1 MLFFIV
7 NSNMWQIKLKFLLF
21 FLLSALIFHDSTSQ
35 ETNYSPSDEII
46 KSFEKTADSLLSL
59 LTIEE
64 KASQMLSTSRSIP
77 EHEIEMYNW
86 WNEALHGVARSAKAT
101 VFPQAIAMGA
111 TFDPELIQKT
121 ADAISTEARAMYN
134 IFDNKGIRTEYT
146 GLTFWSPNINI
157 FRDPRWGRGHE
168 TYGEDPFLT
177 GKIGR
182 AFVQGLQGNHHKY
195 LKVAAGA
202 KHFAVH
208 SGPEANR
215 HSFNA
220 KVSAQDLN
228 ETYLPAFK
236 ELVDANVEIVMCAYN
251 RLNDEPC
258 CGSES
263 LLNDLLRNSWG
274 FNGHVVSDCGAIY
287 DIKPNHN
294 FTTSDEESVAYAIK
308 GGVDLNCGS
317 LYNLI
322 PSAINQGLL
331 TEHDLDISLKRLF
344 MTRLKLGILKDVI
357 DNPYEKLNKN
367 HINTKEHISLARNVA
382 AKSIVLLKNKNNVL
396 PLSKSINRLF
406 ITGPNAA
413 NLNTLLANYNGLS
426 SDIVT
431 PLEGIVK
438 KVSNGTIIRFNE
450 GVGLINNSDR
460 QKWSTG
466 LASSSDVT
474 IAVMGISA
482 LIEGEQGDAISSD
495 ANGDRNSIRLP
506 RNQINYLKDL
516 RNSAGDKPIVLVI
529 KAGSAI
535 DLSEISDYVDAIVYA
550 WYLGEQGGNALA
562 DIIFGDVNPSGKLP
576 ITIPESLSH
585 LPDYN
590 DYSMENRTYKFTKY
604 KPMYPFGFG
613 LSYSSFDYS
622 ELFLNKNK
630 IEIGDMIHLNFE
642 VFNNSDIAGEEVV
655 QVYIKDVN
663 SSFRTPS
670 SSLIFFKRI
679 HLKSGEKKKIN
690 IALDNNMIS
699 SFNEK
704 GIKEIEP
711 GIFKIFVGGSSP
723 GDRSVELG
731 KEIKEVTFTVN

>member
-1 MLFFIV
+1 MFKI
-7 NSNMWQIKLKFLLF
+7 NLKISLF
-21 FLLSALIFHDSTSQ
+21 FLNTILIYFNLVSQ
-35 ETNYSPSDEII
+35 ENIYNPSFEII
-46 KSFEKTADSLLSL
+46 SSYERTADSIISL
-59 LTIEE
+59 LTIQE
-64 KASQMLSTSRSIP
+64 KSSQMLSNSAAIP
-77 EHEIEMYNW
+77 NHGIEMYNW
-86 WNEALHGVARSAKAT
+86 WNEGLHGVARSSKAT

-111 TFDPELIQKT
+111 TFDTELIRQV
-121 ADAISTEARAMYN
+121 ADAISSEARAIHN
-134 IFDNKGIRTEYT
+134 IFKKKGIKTEYT

-168 TYGEDPFLT
+168 TYGEDPYLT
-177 GKIGR
+177 SKMGK
-182 AFVQGLQGNHHKY
+182 AFVYGLQGSHYKY

-220 KVSAQDLN
+220 KVTAQDLT

-251 RLNDEPC
+251 RLNDKPC
-258 CGSES
+258 CGSEL
-263 LLNDLLRNSWG
+263 LLNNLLRKSWG
-274 FNGHVVSDCGAIY
+274 FKGHVVSDCGAIY
-287 DIKPNHN
+287 DIKSGHN
-294 FTTSDEESVAYAIK
+294 FTISDEQSVAYAIK

-322 PSAINQGLL
+322 PSAINQGFL
-331 TEHDLDISLKRLF
+331 TENDLDISLKRLF
-344 MTRLKLGILKDVI
+344 MTRLKLGILKDI
-357 DNPYEKLNKN
+357 DDNPYDKLNEN
-367 HINTKEHISLARNVA
+367 NINTKEHINLARSVA
-382 AKSIVLLKNKNNVL
+382 AKSIVLLKNKNNIL

-426 SDIVT
+426 PNIVT
-431 PLEGIVK
+431 PLEGIVD

-450 GVGLINNSDR
+450 GVDLINDSDR
-460 QKWSTG
+460 QKWPTG
-466 LASSSDVT
+466 LAASSDVT

-482 LIEGEQGDAISSD
+482 LIEGEEGDAISSD

-576 ITIPESLSH
+576 ITIPESISH

-622 ELFLNKNK
+622 ELFLKKNK

-663 SSFRTPS
+663 SSFRTPN

-679 HLKSGEKKKIN
+679 HLEPGEKKKIN
-690 IALDNNMIS
+690 IALDHNMIG

-711 GIFKIFVGGSSP
+711 GIFNIFVGGSSP

>member
-1 MLFFIV
+1 
-7 NSNMWQIKLKFLLF
+7 MWQIKLKFLLF

-35 ETNYSPSDEII
+35 EMNYSPSIEII
-46 KSFEKTADSLLSL
+46 NSFEKTADSLLSL

-121 ADAISTEARAMYN
+121 ADVISTEARAMYN
-134 IFDNKGIRTEYT
+134 IFDNKGMRTEYT

-177 GKIGR
+177 GEIGR
-182 AFVQGLQGNHHKY
+182 SFVLGLQGNHHKY

-251 RLNDEPC
+251 RLNDKPC

-274 FNGHVVSDCGAIY
+274 FKGHVVSDCGAVY
-287 DIKPNHN
+287 DIKSSHN
-294 FTTSDEESVAYAIK
+294 FTNSDEQSVAYAIK

-322 PSAINQGLL
+322 PSAFNQGLL
-331 TEHDLDISLKRLF
+331 TENDLDISLKRLF
-344 MTRLKLGILKDVI
+344 MTRLKLGILKDVN
-357 DNPYEKLNKN
+357 DNPYEKLNEN

-382 AKSIVLLKNKNNVL
+382 TKSIVLLKNKNNVL

-426 SDIVT
+426 PNIVT
-431 PLEGIVK
+431 PLEGIAE

-450 GVGLINNSDR
+450 GVGLINNSER

-482 LIEGEQGDAISSD
+482 LIEGEEGDAISSD

-506 RNQINYLKDL
+506 SNQINYLKDL
-516 RNSAGDKPIVLVI
+516 RKSAGSKPIILVL
-529 KAGSAI
+529 KSGSAI
-535 DLSEISDYVDAIVYA
+535 DLSEIYDYVDVIIYA
-550 WYLGEQGGNALA
+550 WYLGEQGGNAIA

-590 DYSMENRTYKFTKY
+590 NYSMDNRTYRFTKH
-604 KPMYPFGFG
+604 KPMYPFGYG
-613 LSYSSFDYS
+613 LSYSNFVYS
-622 ELFLNKNK
+622 DISIKKDKIKN
-630 IEIGDMIHLNFE
+630 GDSIDLNFTIHNDSE
-642 VFNNSDIAGEEVV
+642 IPGEEVV
-655 QVYIKDVN
+655 QIYIKDLKA
-663 SSFRTPS
+663 SYRTPN
-670 SSLIFFKRI
+670 SSLIYFKR
-679 HLKSGEKKKIN
+679 LFLDSGERRKIN
-690 IALDNNMIS
+690 FIVNKDMMS
-699 SFNEK
+699 TFNEK
-704 GIKEIEP
+704 GNKEIES

-723 GDRSVELG
+723 GERSQELG
-731 KEIKEVTFTVN
+731 KSIKEAIFSVE

>member
-1 MLFFIV
+1 M
-7 NSNMWQIKLKFLLF
+7 
-21 FLLSALIFHDSTSQ
+21 
-35 ETNYSPSDEII
+35 NYSPSIEII
-46 KSFEKTADSLLSL
+46 NSFEKTADSLLSL

-121 ADAISTEARAMYN
+121 ADVISTEARAMYN
-134 IFDNKGIRTEYT
+134 IFDNKGMRTEYT

-177 GKIGR
+177 GEIGKS
-182 AFVQGLQGNHHKY
+182 FVLGLQGNHHKY

-220 KVSAQDLN
+220 KVSTQDLN

-251 RLNDEPC
+251 RLNDKPC

-274 FNGHVVSDCGAIY
+274 FKGHVVSDCGAVY
-287 DIKPNHN
+287 DIKSSHN
-294 FTTSDEESVAYAIK
+294 FTNSDEQSVAYAIK

-322 PSAINQGLL
+322 PSAFNQGLL
-331 TEHDLDISLKRLF
+331 TENDLDISLKRLF
-344 MTRLKLGILKDVI
+344 MTRLKLGILKDVN
-357 DNPYEKLNKN
+357 DNPYEKLNEN

-426 SDIVT
+426 ANIVT
-431 PLEGIVK
+431 PLEGIAK

-450 GVGLINNSDR
+450 GVDLINNSER

-482 LIEGEQGDAISSD
+482 LIEGEEGDAISSD
-495 ANGDRNSIRLP
+495 ANGDRNSIKLP
-506 RNQINYLKDL
+506 SNQINYLKDL
-516 RNSAGDKPIVLVI
+516 RKSAGSKPIVLVL
-529 KAGSAI
+529 KSGSAI
-535 DLSEISDYVDAIVYA
+535 DLSEIYDYVDVIIYA
-550 WYLGEQGGNALA
+550 WYLGEQGGNAIA

-590 DYSMENRTYKFTKY
+590 NYSMDNRTYRFTKH
-604 KPMYPFGFG
+604 KPMYPFGYG
-613 LSYSSFDYS
+613 LSYSNFVYS
-622 ELFLNKNK
+622 DISIKKDKIKN
-630 IEIGDMIHLNFE
+630 GDSIDLNFTIHNDSE
-642 VFNNSDIAGEEVV
+642 IPGEEVV
-655 QVYIKDVN
+655 QIYIKDLKA
-663 SSFRTPS
+663 SYRTPN
-670 SSLIFFKRI
+670 SSLIYFKR
-679 HLKSGEKKKIN
+679 LFLDSGERKTIN
-690 IALDNNMIS
+690 FILDKNMMS
-699 SFNEK
+699 TFNEK
-704 GIKEIEP
+704 GNKEIES

-723 GDRSVELG
+723 GERSQELG
-731 KEIKEVTFTVN
+731 KSIKEAIFSVE

>member
-1 MLFFIV
+1 
-7 NSNMWQIKLKFLLF
+7 MWQIKLKFLLF

-35 ETNYSPSDEII
+35 EMNYSPSIEII
-46 KSFEKTADSLLSL
+46 NSFEKTADSLLSL

-121 ADAISTEARAMYN
+121 ADVISTEARAMYN
-134 IFDNKGIRTEYT
+134 IFDNKGMRTEYT

-177 GKIGR
+177 GEIGKS
-182 AFVQGLQGNHHKY
+182 FVLGLQGNHHKY

-251 RLNDEPC
+251 RLNDKPC

-274 FNGHVVSDCGAIY
+274 FKGHVVSDCGAVY
-287 DIKPNHN
+287 DIKSSHN
-294 FTTSDEESVAYAIK
+294 FTNSDEQSVAYAIK

-322 PSAINQGLL
+322 PSAFNQGLL
-331 TEHDLDISLKRLF
+331 TENDIDISLKRLF
-344 MTRLKLGILKDVI
+344 MTRLKLGILKDVN
-357 DNPYEKLNKN
+357 DNPYEKLNEN

-426 SDIVT
+426 ANIVT
-431 PLEGIVK
+431 PLEGIAK

-450 GVGLINNSDR
+450 GVDLINNSER

-482 LIEGEQGDAISSD
+482 LIEGEEGDAISSD
-495 ANGDRNSIRLP
+495 ANGDRNSIKLP
-506 RNQINYLKDL
+506 SNQINYLKDL
-516 RNSAGDKPIVLVI
+516 RKSAGSKPIVLVL
-529 KAGSAI
+529 KSGSAI
-535 DLSEISDYVDAIVYA
+535 DLSEIYDYVDVIIYA
-550 WYLGEQGGNALA
+550 WYLGEQGGNAIA

-590 DYSMENRTYKFTKY
+590 NYSMDNRTYRFTKH
-604 KPMYPFGFG
+604 KPMYPFGYG
-613 LSYSSFDYS
+613 LSYSNFVYS
-622 ELFLNKNK
+622 DISIKKDKIKN
-630 IEIGDMIHLNFE
+630 GDSIDLNFTIHNDSE
-642 VFNNSDIAGEEVV
+642 IPGEEVV
-655 QVYIKDVN
+655 QIYIKDLKA
-663 SSFRTPS
+663 SYRTPN
-670 SSLIFFKRI
+670 SSLIYFKR
-679 HLKSGEKKKIN
+679 LFLDSGERKTIN
-690 IALDNNMIS
+690 FILDKNMMS
-699 SFNEK
+699 TFNEK
-704 GIKEIEP
+704 GNKEIES

-723 GDRSVELG
+723 GERSQELG
-731 KEIKEVTFTVN
+731 KSIKEAIFSVE

>member
-1 MLFFIV
+1 MFKI
-7 NSNMWQIKLKFLLF
+7 NLKISLF
-21 FLLSALIFHDSTSQ
+21 FLNTILIYFNLVSQ
-35 ETNYSPSDEII
+35 ENIYNPSFEII
-46 KSFEKTADSLLSL
+46 SSYERTADSIISL
-59 LTIEE
+59 LTIQE
-64 KASQMLSTSRSIP
+64 KSSQMLSNSAAIP
-77 EHEIEMYNW
+77 NHGIEMYNW
-86 WNEALHGVARSAKAT
+86 WNEGLHGVARSSKAT

-111 TFDPELIQKT
+111 TFDTELIRQV
-121 ADAISTEARAMYN
+121 ADAISSEARAIHN
-134 IFDNKGIRTEYT
+134 IFKKKGIKTEYT

-168 TYGEDPFLT
+168 TYGEDPYLT
-177 GKIGR
+177 SKMGK
-182 AFVQGLQGNHHKY
+182 AFVYGLQGSHYKY

-220 KVSAQDLN
+220 KVTAQDLT
-228 ETYLPAFK
+228 ETYFPAFK

-251 RLNDEPC
+251 RLNDKPC
-258 CGSES
+258 CGSEL
-263 LLNDLLRNSWG
+263 LLNNLLRKSWG
-274 FNGHVVSDCGAIY
+274 FKGHVVSDCGAIY
-287 DIKPNHN
+287 DIKSGHN
-294 FTTSDEESVAYAIK
+294 FTISDEQSVAYAIK

-322 PSAINQGLL
+322 PSAINQGFL
-331 TEHDLDISLKRLF
+331 TENDLDISLKRLF
-344 MTRLKLGILKDVI
+344 MTRLKLGILKDI
-357 DNPYEKLNKN
+357 DDNPYDKLNEN
-367 HINTKEHISLARNVA
+367 NINTKEHINLARSVA
-382 AKSIVLLKNKNNVL
+382 AKSIVLLKNKNNIL

-426 SDIVT
+426 PNIVT
-431 PLEGIVK
+431 PLEGIVD

-450 GVGLINNSDR
+450 GVDLINDSDR
-460 QKWSTG
+460 QKWPTG
-466 LASSSDVT
+466 LAASSDVT

-482 LIEGEQGDAISSD
+482 LIEGEEGDAISSD

-529 KAGSAI
+529 NAGSAI

-576 ITIPESLSH
+576 ITIPESISH

-622 ELFLNKNK
+622 ELFLKKNK

-663 SSFRTPS
+663 SSFRTPN

-679 HLKSGEKKKIN
+679 HLEPGEKKKIN
-690 IALDNNMIS
+690 IALDHNMIG

-711 GIFKIFVGGSSP
+711 GIFNIFVGGSSP

>member
-1 MLFFIV
+1 MFKI
-7 NSNMWQIKLKFLLF
+7 NLKISLF
-21 FLLSALIFHDSTSQ
+21 FLNTILIYFNLVSQ
-35 ETNYSPSDEII
+35 ENIYNPSFEII
-46 KSFEKTADSLLSL
+46 SSYERTADSIISL
-59 LTIEE
+59 LTIQE
-64 KASQMLSTSRSIP
+64 KSSQMLSNSAAIP
-77 EHEIEMYNW
+77 NHGIEMYNW
-86 WNEALHGVARSAKAT
+86 WNEGLHGVARSSKAT

-111 TFDPELIQKT
+111 TFDTELIRQV
-121 ADAISTEARAMYN
+121 ADAISSEARAIHN
-134 IFDNKGIRTEYT
+134 IFKKKGIKTEYT

-168 TYGEDPFLT
+168 TYGEDPYLT
-177 GKIGR
+177 SKMGK
-182 AFVQGLQGNHHKY
+182 AFVYGLQGSHYKY
-195 LKVAAGA
+195 LKVAAEA

-220 KVSAQDLN
+220 KVTAQDLT
-228 ETYLPAFK
+228 ETYFPAFK

-251 RLNDEPC
+251 RLNDKPC
-258 CGSES
+258 CGSEL
-263 LLNDLLRNSWG
+263 LLNNLLRKSWG
-274 FNGHVVSDCGAIY
+274 FKGHVVSDCGAIY
-287 DIKPNHN
+287 DIKSGHN
-294 FTTSDEESVAYAIK
+294 FTISDEQSVAYAIK

-322 PSAINQGLL
+322 PSAINQGFL
-331 TEHDLDISLKRLF
+331 TENDLDISLKRLF
-344 MTRLKLGILKDVI
+344 MTRLKLGILKDI
-357 DNPYEKLNKN
+357 DDNPYDKLNEN
-367 HINTKEHISLARNVA
+367 NINTKEHINLARSVA
-382 AKSIVLLKNKNNVL
+382 AKSIVLLKNKNNIL

-426 SDIVT
+426 PNIVT
-431 PLEGIVK
+431 PLEGIVD

-450 GVGLINNSDR
+450 GVDLINDSDR
-460 QKWSTG
+460 QKWPTG
-466 LASSSDVT
+466 LAASSDVT

-482 LIEGEQGDAISSD
+482 LIEGEEGDAISSD

-576 ITIPESLSH
+576 ITIPESISH

-622 ELFLNKNK
+622 ELFLKKNK

-663 SSFRTPS
+663 SSFRTPN

-679 HLKSGEKKKIN
+679 HLEPGEKKKIN
-690 IALDNNMIS
+690 IALDHNMIG

-711 GIFKIFVGGSSP
+711 GIFNIFVGGSSP

>member
-1 MLFFIV
+1 
-7 NSNMWQIKLKFLLF
+7 MWQIKLKFLLF

-35 ETNYSPSDEII
+35 EMTYSPSIEII
-46 KSFEKTADSLLSL
+46 NSFEKTADSLLSL

-64 KASQMLSTSRSIP
+64 KASQMLNTSRSIP

-134 IFDNKGIRTEYT
+134 IFDNKGMRTEYT

-177 GKIGR
+177 GEMGR
-182 AFVQGLQGNHHKY
+182 TFVLGLQGNHHKY

-220 KVSAQDLN
+220 KVSVQDLN

-251 RLNDEPC
+251 RLNDKPC

-274 FNGHVVSDCGAIY
+274 FKGHVVSDCGAVY
-287 DIKPNHN
+287 DIKSSHN
-294 FTTSDEESVAYAIK
+294 FTNSDEQSVAYAIK

-322 PSAINQGLL
+322 PSAFNQGLL
-331 TEHDLDISLKRLF
+331 TENDLDISLKRLF
-344 MTRLKLGILKDVI
+344 MTRLKLGILKDVN
-357 DNPYEKLNKN
+357 DNPYEKLNEN

-426 SDIVT
+426 ANIVT
-431 PLEGIVK
+431 PLEGIAK

-450 GVGLINNSDR
+450 GVGLINNSER

-482 LIEGEQGDAISSD
+482 LIEGEEGDAISSD
-495 ANGDRNSIRLP
+495 ANGDRNSIKLP
-506 RNQINYLKDL
+506 SNQINYLKDL
-516 RNSAGDKPIVLVI
+516 RKSAGSKPIVLVL
-529 KAGSAI
+529 KSGSAI
-535 DLSEISDYVDAIVYA
+535 DLSEIYDYVDVIIYA
-550 WYLGEQGGNALA
+550 WYLGEQGGNAIA

-590 DYSMENRTYKFTKY
+590 NYSMDNRTYRFTKH
-604 KPMYPFGFG
+604 KPMYPFGYG
-613 LSYSSFDYS
+613 LSYSNFVYS
-622 ELFLNKNK
+622 DISIKKDKIKN
-630 IEIGDMIHLNFE
+630 GDSIDLNFTIHNDSE
-642 VFNNSDIAGEEVV
+642 IPGEEVV
-655 QVYIKDVN
+655 QIYIKDLKA
-663 SSFRTPS
+663 SYRTPN
-670 SSLIFFKRI
+670 SSLIYFKR
-679 HLKSGEKKKIN
+679 LFLDSGERKTIN
-690 IALDNNMIS
+690 FILDKNMMS
-699 SFNEK
+699 TFNEK
-704 GIKEIEP
+704 GNKEIES

-723 GDRSVELG
+723 GERSQELG
-731 KEIKEVTFTVN
+731 KSIKEAIFSVE

>member
-1 MLFFIV
+1 MFKI
-7 NSNMWQIKLKFLLF
+7 NLKISLF
-21 FLLSALIFHDSTSQ
+21 FLNTILIYFNLVSQ
-35 ETNYSPSDEII
+35 ENIYNPSFEII
-46 KSFEKTADSLLSL
+46 SSYERTADSIISL
-59 LTIEE
+59 LTIQE
-64 KASQMLSTSRSIP
+64 KSSQMLSNSAAIP
-77 EHEIEMYNW
+77 NHGIEMYNW
-86 WNEALHGVARSAKAT
+86 WNEGLHGVARSSKAT

-111 TFDPELIQKT
+111 TFDTELIRQV
-121 ADAISTEARAMYN
+121 ADAISSEARAIHN
-134 IFDNKGIRTEYT
+134 IFKKKGIKTEYT

-168 TYGEDPFLT
+168 TYGEDPYLT
-177 GKIGR
+177 SKMGK
-182 AFVQGLQGNHHKY
+182 AFVYGLQGSHYKY

-220 KVSAQDLN
+220 KVTAQDLT
-228 ETYLPAFK
+228 ETYFPAFK

-251 RLNDEPC
+251 RLNDKPC

-274 FNGHVVSDCGAIY
+274 FKGHVVSDCGAVY
-287 DIKPNHN
+287 DIKSSHN
-294 FTTSDEESVAYAIK
+294 FTNSDEQSVAYAIK

-322 PSAINQGLL
+322 PSAFNQGLL
-331 TEHDLDISLKRLF
+331 TENDLDISLKRLF
-344 MTRLKLGILKDVI
+344 MTRLKLGILKDVN
-357 DNPYEKLNKN
+357 DNPYEKLNEN

-382 AKSIVLLKNKNNVL
+382 TKSIVLLKNKNNVL

-426 SDIVT
+426 PNIVT
-431 PLEGIVK
+431 PLEGIAE

-450 GVGLINNSDR
+450 GVGLINNSER

-482 LIEGEQGDAISSD
+482 LIEGEEGDAISSD

-576 ITIPESLSH
+576 ITIPESISH

-622 ELFLNKNK
+622 ELFLKKNK

-663 SSFRTPS
+663 SSFRTPN

-679 HLKSGEKKKIN
+679 HLEPGEKKKIN
-690 IALDNNMIS
+690 IALDHNMIG

-711 GIFKIFVGGSSP
+711 GIFNIFVGGSSP

>member
-1 MLFFIV
+1 MFKI
-7 NSNMWQIKLKFLLF
+7 NLKISLF
-21 FLLSALIFHDSTSQ
+21 FLNTILIYFNLVSQ
-35 ETNYSPSDEII
+35 ENIYNPSFEII
-46 KSFEKTADSLLSL
+46 SSYERTADSIISL
-59 LTIEE
+59 LTIQE
-64 KASQMLSTSRSIP
+64 KSSQMLSNSAAIP
-77 EHEIEMYNW
+77 NHGIEMYNW
-86 WNEALHGVARSAKAT
+86 WNEGLHGVARSSKAT

-111 TFDPELIQKT
+111 TFDTELIRQV
-121 ADAISTEARAMYN
+121 ADAISSEARAIHN
-134 IFDNKGIRTEYT
+134 IFKKKGIKTEYT

-168 TYGEDPFLT
+168 TYGEDPYLT
-177 GKIGR
+177 SKMGK
-182 AFVQGLQGNHHKY
+182 AFVYGLQGSHYKY

-208 SGPEANR
+208 SGPEGNR

-220 KVSAQDLN
+220 KVTAQDLT

-251 RLNDEPC
+251 RLNDKPC
-258 CGSES
+258 CGSEL
-263 LLNDLLRNSWG
+263 LLNNLLRKSWG
-274 FNGHVVSDCGAIY
+274 FKGHVVSDCGAIY
-287 DIKPNHN
+287 DIKSGHN
-294 FTTSDEESVAYAIK
+294 FTISDEQSVAYAIK

-322 PSAINQGLL
+322 PSAINQGFL
-331 TEHDLDISLKRLF
+331 TENDLDISLKRLF
-344 MTRLKLGILKDVI
+344 MTRLKLGILKDI
-357 DNPYEKLNKN
+357 DDNPYDKLNEN
-367 HINTKEHISLARNVA
+367 NINTKEHINLARSVA
-382 AKSIVLLKNKNNVL
+382 AKSIVLLKNKNNIL

-426 SDIVT
+426 PNIVT
-431 PLEGIVK
+431 PLEGIVD

-450 GVGLINNSDR
+450 GVDLINDSDR
-460 QKWSTG
+460 QKWPTG
-466 LASSSDVT
+466 LAASSDVT

-482 LIEGEQGDAISSD
+482 LIEGEEGDAISSD

-576 ITIPESLSH
+576 ITIPESISH

-622 ELFLNKNK
+622 ELFLKKNK

-663 SSFRTPS
+663 SSFRTPN

-679 HLKSGEKKKIN
+679 HLEPGEKKKIN
-690 IALDNNMIS
+690 IALDHNMIG

-711 GIFKIFVGGSSP
+711 GIFNIFVGGSSP

>member
-1 MLFFIV
+1 MFKI
-7 NSNMWQIKLKFLLF
+7 NLKISLF
-21 FLLSALIFHDSTSQ
+21 FLNTILIYFNLVSQ
-35 ETNYSPSDEII
+35 ENIYNPSFEII
-46 KSFEKTADSLLSL
+46 SSYERTADSIISL
-59 LTIEE
+59 LTIQE
-64 KASQMLSTSRSIP
+64 KSSQMLSNSAAIP
-77 EHEIEMYNW
+77 NHGIEMYNW
-86 WNEALHGVARSAKAT
+86 WNEGLHGVARSSKAT

-111 TFDPELIQKT
+111 TFDTELIRQV
-121 ADAISTEARAMYN
+121 ADAISSEARAIHN
-134 IFDNKGIRTEYT
+134 IFNKKGIKTEYT

-168 TYGEDPFLT
+168 TYGEDPYLT
-177 GKIGR
+177 GKMGK
-182 AFVQGLQGNHHKY
+182 AFVYGLQGSHYKY

-220 KVSAQDLN
+220 KVTAQDLT

-236 ELVDANVEIVMCAYN
+236 ELIDANVEIVMCAYN
-251 RLNDEPC
+251 RLNDKPC
-258 CGSES
+258 CGSEL
-263 LLNDLLRNSWG
+263 LLNNLLRKSWG
-274 FNGHVVSDCGAIY
+274 FKGHVVSDCGAIY
-287 DIKPNHN
+287 DIKSGHN
-294 FTTSDEESVAYAIK
+294 FTISDEQSVAYAIK

-322 PSAINQGLL
+322 PSAINQGFL
-331 TEHDLDISLKRLF
+331 TENDLDISLKRLF
-344 MTRLKLGILKDVI
+344 MTRLKLGILKDI
-357 DNPYEKLNKN
+357 DDNPYDKLNEN
-367 HINTKEHISLARNVA
+367 NINTKEHINLARSVA
-382 AKSIVLLKNKNNVL
+382 AKSIVLLKNKNNIL

-426 SDIVT
+426 PNIVT
-431 PLEGIVK
+431 PLEGIAE

-450 GVGLINNSDR
+450 GVGLINNSKR

-482 LIEGEQGDAISSD
+482 LIEGEEGDAISSD

-576 ITIPESLSH
+576 ITIPESISH

-613 LSYSSFDYS
+613 LSYSTFDYS
-622 ELFLNKNK
+622 ELFLKKNK

-663 SSFRTPS
+663 SSFRTPN

-679 HLKSGEKKKIN
+679 HLEPGEKKKIN
-690 IALDNNMIS
+690 IALDHNMIG

-711 GIFKIFVGGSSP
+711 GIFNIFVGGSSP

>member
-1 MLFFIV
+1 
-7 NSNMWQIKLKFLLF
+7 MWQIKLKFLLF

-35 ETNYSPSDEII
+35 EMNYSPSIEII
-46 KSFEKTADSLLSL
+46 NSFEKTADSLLSL

-121 ADAISTEARAMYN
+121 ADVISTEARAMYN
-134 IFDNKGIRTEYT
+134 IFDNKGMRTEYT

-177 GKIGR
+177 GEIGR
-182 AFVQGLQGNHHKY
+182 SFVLGLQGNHHKY

-251 RLNDEPC
+251 RLNDKPC

-274 FNGHVVSDCGAIY
+274 FKGHVVSDCGAVY
-287 DIKPNHN
+287 DIKSSHN
-294 FTTSDEESVAYAIK
+294 FTNSDEQSVAYAIK

-322 PSAINQGLL
+322 PSAFNQGLL
-331 TEHDLDISLKRLF
+331 TENDLDISLKRLF
-344 MTRLKLGILKDVI
+344 MTRLKLGILKDVN
-357 DNPYEKLNKN
+357 DNPYEKLNEN

-382 AKSIVLLKNKNNVL
+382 TKSIVLLKNKNNVL

-426 SDIVT
+426 PNIVT
-431 PLEGIVK
+431 PLEGIAE

-450 GVGLINNSDR
+450 GVGLINNSER

-482 LIEGEQGDAISSD
+482 LIEGEEGDAISSD

-506 RNQINYLKDL
+506 SNQINYLKDL
-516 RNSAGDKPIVLVI
+516 RKSAGSKPIILVL
-529 KAGSAI
+529 KSGSAI
-535 DLSEISDYVDAIVYA
+535 DLSEIYDYVDAIIYA
-550 WYLGEQGGNALA
+550 WYLGEQGGNAIA

-590 DYSMENRTYKFTKY
+590 NYSMDNRTYRFTKH
-604 KPMYPFGFG
+604 KPMYPFGYG
-613 LSYSSFDYS
+613 LSYSNFVYS
-622 ELFLNKNK
+622 DISIKKEQIINGDS
-630 IEIGDMIHLNFE
+630 IELNFTIHNDSE
-642 VFNNSDIAGEEVV
+642 IPGEEVV
-655 QVYIKDVN
+655 QIYIKDLKA
-663 SSFRTPS
+663 SYRTPN
-670 SSLIFFKRI
+670 SSLIYFKR
-679 HLKSGEKKKIN
+679 LFLDSGERKTIN
-690 IALDNNMIS
+690 FILDKNMMS
-699 SFNEK
+699 TFNEK
-704 GIKEIEP
+704 GNKEIES

-723 GDRSVELG
+723 GERSQELG
-731 KEIKEVTFTVN
+731 KSIKEAIFSVE

>member
-1 MLFFIV
+1 
-7 NSNMWQIKLKFLLF
+7 MWQIKLKFLLF

-35 ETNYSPSDEII
+35 EMNYSPSIEII
-46 KSFEKTADSLLSL
+46 NSFEKTADSLLSL

-134 IFDNKGIRTEYT
+134 IFDNKGMRTEYT

-251 RLNDEPC
+251 RLNDKPC

-274 FNGHVVSDCGAIY
+274 FKGHVVSDCGAVY
-287 DIKPNHN
+287 DIKSSHN
-294 FTTSDEESVAYAIK
+294 FTNSDEQSVAYAIK

-322 PSAINQGLL
+322 PSAFNQGLL
-331 TEHDLDISLKRLF
+331 TENDLDISLKRLF
-344 MTRLKLGILKDVI
+344 MTRLKLGILKDVK

-367 HINTKEHISLARNVA
+367 HINTKEHISLARNLA
-382 AKSIVLLKNKNNVL
+382 TKSIVLLKNKNNVL

-426 SDIVT
+426 PNIVT
-431 PLEGIVK
+431 PLEGIAE

-450 GVGLINNSDR
+450 GVGLINNSER

-482 LIEGEQGDAISSD
+482 LIEGEEGDAISSD

-506 RNQINYLKDL
+506 SNQINYLKDL
-516 RNSAGDKPIVLVI
+516 RKSAGSKPIILVL
-529 KAGSAI
+529 KSGSAI
-535 DLSEISDYVDAIVYA
+535 DLSEIYDYVDAIIYA
-550 WYLGEQGGNALA
+550 WYLGEQGGNAIA

-590 DYSMENRTYKFTKY
+590 NYSMDNRTYRFTKH
-604 KPMYPFGFG
+604 KPMYPFGYG
-613 LSYSSFDYS
+613 LSYSNFVYS
-622 ELFLNKNK
+622 DISIKKEQIINGDS
-630 IEIGDMIHLNFE
+630 IELNFTIHNDSE
-642 VFNNSDIAGEEVV
+642 IPGEEVV
-655 QVYIKDVN
+655 QIYIKDLKA
-663 SSFRTPS
+663 SYRTPN
-670 SSLIFFKRI
+670 SSLIYFKR
-679 HLKSGEKKKIN
+679 LFLDSGERRKIN
-690 IALDNNMIS
+690 FIVNKDMMS
-699 SFNEK
+699 TFNEK
-704 GIKEIEP
+704 GNKEIES

-723 GDRSVELG
+723 GERSQELG
-731 KEIKEVTFTVN
+731 KSIKEAVFSVK